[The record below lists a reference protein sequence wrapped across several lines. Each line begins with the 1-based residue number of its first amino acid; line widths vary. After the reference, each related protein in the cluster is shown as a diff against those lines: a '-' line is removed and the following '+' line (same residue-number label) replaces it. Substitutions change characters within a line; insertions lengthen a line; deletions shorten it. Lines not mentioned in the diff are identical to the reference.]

1 MVALA
6 HAFFARL
13 RPRDQGYL
21 YIPLVRR
28 VAGQIDG
35 ATRRVPKGM
44 AVVLGEARN
53 KVAVR
58 SGRNPKGRGPV
69 RLGSVDCA
77 VARCGL
83 TFIARLN
90 MPLRKTSSTLKINP
104 RHPMRF
110 NEGCRADWAV
120 LDTLA
125 VSRYCLRISAVPG
138 VQQPYGAAT
147 TGI

>member
-58 SGRNPKGRGPV
+58 SGRNPNGPCTVV
-69 RLGSVDCA
+69 RLA
-77 VARCGL
+77 A
-83 TFIARLN
+83 LN
-90 MPLRKTSSTLKINP
+90 
-104 RHPMRF
+104 
-110 NEGCRADWAV
+110 
-120 LDTLA
+120 TLA
-125 VSRYCLRISAVPG
+125 VSRYCHRVSALPVG
-138 VQQPYGAAT
+138 QQHYGATT